1 MKITKDARKAAKSF
15 FLGCLK
21 DDRLQEDK
29 VRTVVKE
36 VADRK
41 PRHYLEILQD
51 FQRLIRLEIA
61 RHHAV
66 VESAEALDDSVQD
79 QLKGTLKS
87 KYGDDL
93 TFEFKSVPE
102 LIGGLRVRIGSDVFD
117 GSVQARL
124 HNLENE
130 LLHA

>member
-15 FLGCLK
+15 FLGCVDK
-21 DDRLQEDK
+21 GRLQEDK
-29 VRTVVKE
+29 VRIVVRE
-36 VADRK
+36 VLARK

-61 RHHAV
+61 RHHAI
-66 VESAEALDDSVQD
+66 VESASKLDDSVQD
-79 QLKGTLKS
+79 TLRGSLKS

-93 TFEFKSVPE
+93 TFEFKTVPE

-124 HNLENE
+124 NHLENE